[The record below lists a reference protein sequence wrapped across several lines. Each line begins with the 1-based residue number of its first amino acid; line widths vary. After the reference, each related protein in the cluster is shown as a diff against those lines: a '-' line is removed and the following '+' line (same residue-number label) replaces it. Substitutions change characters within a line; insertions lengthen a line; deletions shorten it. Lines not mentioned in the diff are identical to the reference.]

1 MAIPAKLQN
10 DLKQFQRLQQE
21 LSAATQQ
28 RMQIELKLREL
39 THTLEEV
46 QRLGDD
52 AVIYRS
58 VGSLLL
64 RAPGRKQVE
73 GQLSEEKE
81 TLEVR
86 MKAVERQEHH
96 LKERYGTMQEELTQA
111 LQAAGVTPVQGG
123 PE

>member
-81 TLEVR
+81 TMEVR

-96 LKERYGTMQEELTQA
+96 LKERYGTMQEELSQA